1 MFTSRKTSIEMKANV
16 KHRARSSALSSEV
29 SLRHSTFGV
38 RCSMFGTRVASRLC
52 ALPHD
57 ERGTISVMSVITI
70 FALTLVLGMVI
81 NAGRQVDD
89 KIRLQNAADAA
100 AYSGGAVMAR
110 GFNALAFSNHL
121 EAEVFALVAYMRA
134 GRDAGP
140 SKDPTTL
147 NFENSILDA
156 WNVVGGIFSK
166 SSFPKFAKVGPAI
179 QQKVPLEK
187 DIVKYFL
194 QMTELQSSLVLSP
207 LESILRGPV
216 SQPGGSPD
224 PLGGVIPRFQRSV
237 VLTTPQT
244 AQLAA
249 SEIARLHGSMTT
261 TGKLSGLEKQHGR
274 QPLTAVLWRTN
285 AMPISAGNE
294 QDPQMRTMPV
304 FDPSPTGP
312 DASMSTIDY
321 LELSRCQRRRWA
333 TYVMAL
339 WNQYLL
345 DPFYRGIP
353 NPGPGGATS
362 AKMSAL
368 YWIWTIYTCG
378 QLNKLLDQEY
388 YATNVPHVYAVPNN
402 AFNGAAG
409 SCQPQPAVY
418 DCNCLEIG
426 NLQFP
431 GYRRLMY
438 QNVDPQQAS
447 QQPTHL
453 DQYQTFVAV
462 VYWPRLSQTSP
473 PFYRYPLASDAMA
486 FAQVS
491 VFVPKARYVIFAPWL
506 PPGPPWLHQSG
517 TDQSGSPIY
526 ANNYDRWP
534 QDWDSLYQRWTPIWD
549 ITNQNWVAKLSPATS
564 DSVVMILQSPLA
576 QQFAPNVR
584 TPSLGGLSPY
594 GMRQINTH

>member
-1 MFTSRKTSIEMKANV
+1 MKLNAEHRTSNV
-16 KHRARSSALSSEV
+16 QRPNVERAGTRRSTLN
-29 SLRHSTFGV
+29 V
-38 RCSMFGTRVASRLC
+38 RCSTFVARVASRLR
-52 ALPHD
+52 ALPRD
-57 ERGTISVMSVITI
+57 ERGTISIMSVVTI

-81 NAGRQVDD
+81 NAGRQVDE

-110 GFNALAFSNHL
+110 GLNALAFSNHL

-140 SKDPTTL
+140 GKDPTTL

-156 WNVVGGIFSK
+156 WNVVGGIFSR
-166 SSFPKFAKVGPAI
+166 SSFPKFARVGPAI

-224 PLGGVIPRFQRSV
+224 PLGGVIPRFQRAV

-261 TGKLSGLEKQHGR
+261 AGKLSGLEKQHGR

-285 AMPISAGNE
+285 VMPVSAGNE
-294 QDPQMRTMPV
+294 QDPQQRTMPV

-321 LELSRCQRRRWA
+321 LELARCQRRRWA
-333 TYVMAL
+333 TYVLQL
-339 WNQYLL
+339 WNQNLL

-388 YATNVPHVYAVPNN
+388 YATNVPHIYAVPNN

-409 SCQPQPAVY
+409 NCQPQPAVY
-418 DCNCLEIG
+418 DCNCLEFG
-426 NLQFP
+426 NVGYP
-431 GYRRLMY
+431 GYRQLMV
-438 QNVDPQQAS
+438 QNVDPQFNS
-447 QQPTHL
+447 QQPSFL
-453 DQYQTFVAV
+453 EQYHTFVGV
-462 VYWPRLSQTSP
+462 VYWPRMSQTSSP
-473 PFYRYPLASDAMA
+473 YYRYPLASDAIA

-491 VFVPKARYVIFAPWL
+491 VFIPRSRYMQYGGQWGYWQVSGN
-506 PPGPPWLHQSG
+506 PPIQQFIP
-517 TDQSGSPIY
+517 Y
-526 ANNYDRWP
+526 YDNWP
-534 QDWDSLYQRWTPIWD
+534 QFWDATQARWMPIWD
-549 ITNQNWVAKLSPATS
+549 VTNQNWMCQLTPATS
-564 DSVVMILQSPLA
+564 DSVVNILQNSYA

-584 TPSLGGLSPY
+584 TPSLGGLTPQA
-594 GMRQINTH
+594 MRQINTH